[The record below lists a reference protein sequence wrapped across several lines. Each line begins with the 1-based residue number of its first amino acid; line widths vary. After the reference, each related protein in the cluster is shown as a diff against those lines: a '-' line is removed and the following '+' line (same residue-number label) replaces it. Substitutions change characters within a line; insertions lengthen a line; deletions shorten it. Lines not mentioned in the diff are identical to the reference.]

1 LSSEQGRPKRSSMIR
16 ESAIYSSLTLVSRIA
31 GLARDVVITAKL
43 GASATMAADAYNTML
58 TFPNL
63 FRRIFAEGAFTA
75 AFVPAY
81 SRTLKGEGEEAADQ
95 LARDALASLAAM
107 TVAFSIACI
116 IAMPWLMM
124 AINPGFVADQEK
136 YSLAVLLTQISMM
149 YLPCMAVA
157 ALLSGVLNARGRFIV
172 SGAFPIILNIAMI
185 ATVLPAEN
193 AVQGAKYA
201 SVGVLVAGILQ
212 AGLVWW
218 GARRAGARIR
228 LVRPRLT
235 PEVKGLIKLAL
246 PAAFAASATQIN
258 IFVSGILASYVHGG
272 RSWLNMADRFYQLP
286 LGLVGVAIG
295 VALLPRLSQALQA
308 KEHDEAQGA
317 MDQAL
322 VLSMA
327 LTLPAA
333 AALMSIPY
341 FLIDGFFGRGL
352 WSTAD
357 SRETAAI
364 LFHYGWGVAAFVL
377 LRILQPA
384 FYARQDTK
392 APMRFALLSVAVNI
406 GLGVVLFRLIGVSGI
421 AAATAVAA
429 WLNVLQMVVTLARRG
444 EYRPSARAWS
454 KLVRVLAASAGM
466 AAVLILA
473 NYYRPALEAIFGRKE
488 LAVAVVSLAG
498 MIVYPVLLLA
508 LGGVTIAEVRGLVRR
523 GQAAAPPADPLP

>member
-1 LSSEQGRPKRSSMIR
+1 VSNDQGRPKRSSMIR
-16 ESAIYSSLTLVSRIA
+16 ESAIFSALTFVSRLA
-31 GLARDVVITAKL
+31 GLARDVVVTAKL

-81 SRTLKGEGEEAADQ
+81 SRTLKGEGAESADQ
-95 LARDALASLAAM
+95 LATDALASLAAM
-107 TVAFSIACI
+107 TVGLSIVCI
-116 IAMPWLMM
+116 LAMPWLMM
-124 AINPGFVADQEK
+124 AINPGFVGDKEK

-172 SGAFPIILNIAMI
+172 SGAFPIVLNIAMI
-185 ATVLPAEN
+185 ATVLPAQN
-193 AVQGAKYA
+193 AIQGAKYA
-201 SVGVLVAGILQ
+201 SVGVLVAGFLQ

-218 GARRAGARIR
+218 GAHRTGARIR

-235 PEVKGLIKLAL
+235 PEVKALIKLAL

-308 KEHDEAQGA
+308 KEHDVAQGA

-333 AALMSIPY
+333 AALMSIPF

-357 SRETAAI
+357 SQQTAAI

-406 GLGVVLFRLIGVSGI
+406 VLGVVLFQVIGVPGI
-421 AAATAVAA
+421 AAATAFAA
-429 WLNVLQMVVTLARRG
+429 WVNVLQMVVTLARRG
-444 EYRPSARAWS
+444 DYRPSAQAWS
-454 KLVRVLAASAGM
+454 KLARVLAASVGM
-466 AAVLILA
+466 AAVLVIA
-473 NYYRPALEAIFGRKE
+473 NFYRPQLQAALGSKE
-488 LAVAVVSLAG
+488 VAVVLVSLAG
-498 MIVYPVLLLA
+498 ILVYPVLLLA
-508 LGGVTIAEVRGLVRR
+508 FGGVTLGEIRGLVRR
-523 GQAAAPPADPLP
+523 RSATPPPEHLP